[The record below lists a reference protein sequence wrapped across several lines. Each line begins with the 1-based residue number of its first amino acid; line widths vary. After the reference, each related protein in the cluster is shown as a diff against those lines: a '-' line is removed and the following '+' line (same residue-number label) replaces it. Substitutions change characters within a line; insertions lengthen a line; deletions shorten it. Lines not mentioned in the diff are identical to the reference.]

1 MKNIRE
7 EEEGGGAVG
16 DIRVYIW
23 PILLNVMIVAQV
35 AYSPY
40 QPSRIHINTL
50 GRNRAASFILCLSS
64 GSGVQREVRNKGLYY
79 RLRAFTRDDVSSMNW
94 YTKGKTKKC
103 SEIMLCT

>member
-79 RLRAFTRDDVSSMNW
+79 RLRAFTRDDVSSMN
-94 YTKGKTKKC
+94 
-103 SEIMLCT
+103 